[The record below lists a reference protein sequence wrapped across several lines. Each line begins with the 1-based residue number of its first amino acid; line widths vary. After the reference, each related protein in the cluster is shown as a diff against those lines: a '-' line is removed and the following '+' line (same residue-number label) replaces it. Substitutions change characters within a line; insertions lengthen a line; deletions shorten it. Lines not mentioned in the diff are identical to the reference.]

1 MRFSIITLRY
11 SPTLGILDP
20 TPLDDLARHHEI
32 LSLKEHFFCIEGIPH
47 LACVVATQEPV
58 LAPDDVSSKACAK
71 EAADNGRQR
80 KDPTAGLDEAER
92 RLFNTMRD
100 WRSEKAHEEGV
111 PRYLVFTNHE
121 FIQLIRKRPTSRTA
135 LSQIEGIGPKKT
147 EKYAGE
153 LLAMLRDAPRTTPL
167 KEEGA
172 KKTGDDDNNKAKERE
187 PEEKS

>member
-1 MRFSIITLRY
+1 MRFSVITLRY

-32 LSLKEHFFCIEGIPH
+32 LSLKEHFFCIEGVPH

-58 LAPDDVSSKACAK
+58 VAPDGASARAESTDRS
-71 EAADNGRQR
+71 DNGRQR

-100 WRSEKAHEEGV
+100 WRSAKAHEEGV

-121 FIQLIRKRPTSRTA
+121 FIQLIKKRPTSRTA

-147 EKYAGE
+147 EKYAEE
-153 LLAMLRDAPRTTPL
+153 LLAMLRDDPRTTPL

-172 KKTGDDDNNKAKERE
+172 KKPGDDNYRAKKRK